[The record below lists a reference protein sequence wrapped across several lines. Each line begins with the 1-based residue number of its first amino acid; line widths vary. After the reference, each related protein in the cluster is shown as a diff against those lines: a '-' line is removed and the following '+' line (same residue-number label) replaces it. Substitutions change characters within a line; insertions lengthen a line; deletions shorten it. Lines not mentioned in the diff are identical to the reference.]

1 MGNNEMMLG
10 VDGTLNIVPDHPA
23 TSATCGH
30 RASIGISQRYLLVL
44 GLHHQGVQTVEALNL
59 LAQRRN
65 LLVKPR
71 DLGLR
76 YRFPLAIGAVELREI
91 TGNALVNL
99 RQPSL
104 HLGLGEVPVP
114 RVDGLELA
122 AVNRN
127 ARFAEQLKAS
137 AQHHKLTADPADGLA
152 IVLAE
157 VGYCFEV
164 RHQAAGQPNQL
175 DVALA
180 LPLQAPARLYPI
192 KVSVDVNLQQR
203 RRMVSRPSRRLRLY
217 AAKAQLGQI
226 KLIDKDID
234 RSNRICLAQIVI
246 QPLRKQSALTAVIA
260 NDKARHRIL
269 RPNRRRIISLKV
281 FSHSLGLV
289 SRSVAGPNGCAHFIG
304 DEGRSFGLTDQVV
317 DPKPPRAALVKSHGG
332 ERCGNV
338 GTMIPAGTVERGE
351 RKRTV
356 DEVSKAD

>member
-76 YRFPLAIGAVELREI
+76 YPFPLAIGAVELREI

-203 RRMVSRPSRRLRLY
+203 RRMVSWPSRRLRLY

-234 RSNRICLAQIVI
+234 RSNRIVLAQIVI

-281 FSHSLGLV
+281 FSHSLGQ
-289 SRSVAGPNGCAHFIG
+289 SRHDDRAPMTSGLPRQADIFSVQRH
-304 DEGRSFGLTDQVV
+304 
-317 DPKPPRAALVKSHGG
+317 
-332 ERCGNV
+332 
-338 GTMIPAGTVERGE
+338 
-351 RKRTV
+351 
-356 DEVSKAD
+356 VSKVSTAEELQPAY

>member
-226 KLIDKDID
+226 KLIDKDIY
-234 RSNRICLAQIVI
+234 RSNRIVLAQIVI

-281 FSHSLGLV
+281 FSHSLGRELADCGDGFV
-289 SRSVAGPNGCAHFIG
+289 MAVPLTHYIEMTTINRSEFVDLVAGASAEVVETSGSITRLH
-304 DEGRSFGLTDQVV
+304 RSTARYIASNTFDLAQ
-317 DPKPPRAALVKSHGG
+317 RALVPD
-332 ERCGNV
+332 N
-338 GTMIPAGTVERGE
+338 
-351 RKRTV
+351 
-356 DEVSKAD
+356 